1 MYRLL
6 ALSLCLLPSIASAHV
21 ALTDPVPRSGDN
33 GLTMGPCG
41 GVPAGAPT
49 AFMAGETISVSW
61 AVGQAHGG
69 SLTID
74 LAPADD
80 AGFEMYVLAM
90 DVSDAEGMPTSMD
103 VQLPDIDCDACTLR
117 LTQVNPDDDE
127 YYSCA
132 DISLSGASATG
143 SSSGSSGGE
152 ETSGG
157 SSGGGSTEGGS
168 ADGSSSDGGD
178 ETTGASA
185 SASATGASA
194 TGASATGATATA
206 TAGEGSD
213 GSDTSAGG
221 DDSESSGCSC
231 NSSGSSSA
239 WMLVALA
246 SLAMRRRRA

>member
-1 MYRLL
+1 MYRLF
-6 ALSLCLLPSIASAHV
+6 ALSLCLLPSLASAHV

-49 AFMAGETISVSW
+49 AYMAGETISVSW
-61 AVGQAHGG
+61 AVAQAHGG

-80 AGFEMYVLAM
+80 TGFRMYVLAT
-90 DVSDAEGMPTSMD
+90 DISDGEGMPTSMD

-117 LTQVNPDDDE
+117 LTQVNPSEDN

-152 ETSGG
+152 A
-157 SSGGGSTEGGS
+157 SSGGSTEGGS
-168 ADGSSSDGGD
+168 TDGGSADGTSSDGGD

-194 TGASATGATATA
+194 TGATASATATA
-206 TAGEGSD
+206 TAGGESSG
-213 GSDTSAGG
+213 DTTAGG

-231 NSSGSSSA
+231 SSNTSSST

-246 SLAMRRRRA
+246 GLAMRRRRG

>member
-1 MYRLL
+1 MYRFF

-49 AFMAGETISVSW
+49 AYMAGETISVSW

-90 DVSDAEGMPTSMD
+90 DVSDEEGMPTSID
-103 VQLPDIDCDACTLR
+103 VQLPNIDCEACTLR
-117 LTQVNPDDDE
+117 LTQVNPDEEE

-132 DISLSGASATG
+132 DISLSGASATE
-143 SSSGSSGGE
+143 SSSGSSGGDD
-152 ETSGG
+152 TSGG
-157 SSGGGSTEGGS
+157 SSGGGSSDGGS

-185 SASATGASA
+185 SASATDATASA
-194 TGASATGATATA
+194 TGASATSTA
-206 TAGEGSD
+206 TAGGESSG
-213 GSDTSAGG
+213 DTSAGG

-231 NSSGSSSA
+231 NSSGASPV

-246 SLAMRRRRA
+246 GLATRRRRG